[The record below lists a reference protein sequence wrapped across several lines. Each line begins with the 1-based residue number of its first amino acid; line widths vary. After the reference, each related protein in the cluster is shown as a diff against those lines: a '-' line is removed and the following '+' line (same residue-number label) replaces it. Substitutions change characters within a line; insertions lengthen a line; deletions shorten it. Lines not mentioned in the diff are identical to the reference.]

1 MCAPSLGIKFILSEI
16 TFYLARRGRA
26 HEDDNYLIESPAY
39 LNPARSS
46 DAVDKVPDRF
56 AAWDRSS
63 DQPPAFPAF
72 VVGAHP
78 LMQRIDAL
86 IKRVANTDATV
97 LITGESGTGKEVA
110 ARAIHGLSSR
120 AHRPF
125 VPINCAAIPHE
136 LLESELFGHARGAF
150 TGAHAARAGMFQLAE
165 SGTIF
170 LDEVGDIPL
179 NLQPKLLRVLQSGEV
194 RPVGSDQT
202 SAIDV
207 RVIAAT
213 NKDLTKELHAGT
225 FREDLF
231 YRLQVIPIHLPPL
244 RSRRSDLP
252 LLIAHFLEKSNRK
265 YAVSA
270 RISEEASVYLWEYD
284 WPGNIR
290 ELENVMERL
299 VVLCDNGQIGL
310 ADLPANIA
318 SFVAEK
324 KLPQPML
331 LNKDL
336 DFRTALRQFEQRL
349 IDDALRRANGNKAM
363 AARMLNI
370 KRTTLVAKLHNRAT
384 RKEDHEY
391 PTLGI
396 AS

>member
-1 MCAPSLGIKFILSEI
+1 
-16 TFYLARRGRA
+16 
-26 HEDDNYLIESPAY
+26 
-39 LNPARSS
+39 
-46 DAVDKVPDRF
+46 
-56 AAWDRSS
+56 
-63 DQPPAFPAF
+63 
-72 VVGAHP
+72 
-78 LMQRIDAL
+78 
-86 IKRVANTDATV
+86 
-97 LITGESGTGKEVA
+97 
-110 ARAIHGLSSR
+110 
-120 AHRPF
+120 
-125 VPINCAAIPHE
+125 
-136 LLESELFGHARGAF
+136 
-150 TGAHAARAGMFQLAE
+150 
-165 SGTIF
+165 
-170 LDEVGDIPL
+170 
-179 NLQPKLLRVLQSGEV
+179 
-194 RPVGSDQT
+194 
-202 SAIDV
+202 
-207 RVIAAT
+207 VIAAT
-213 NKDLTKELHAGT
+213 NKDLAKELHAGT

-265 YAVSA
+265 YAASA

-396 AS
+396 ASQAAP

>member
-1 MCAPSLGIKFILSEI
+1 
-16 TFYLARRGRA
+16 
-26 HEDDNYLIESPAY
+26 
-39 LNPARSS
+39 
-46 DAVDKVPDRF
+46 
-56 AAWDRSS
+56 
-63 DQPPAFPAF
+63 

-110 ARAIHGLSSR
+110 ARAIHSLSSR

-213 NKDLTKELHAGT
+213 NKDLAKELHAGT

-244 RSRRSDLP
+244 RSRRSDVP

-265 YAVSA
+265 YAASA

-396 AS
+396 ASQAAP